1 MSETAFRSAT
11 ALAGAIRMREIGAR
25 ELLENYINRIERHN
39 PALNAMIA
47 INLDEARRRADHADA
62 ALARGENWGALL

>member
-25 ELLENYINRIERHN
+25 ELLEHYINRIERHS
-39 PALNAMIA
+39 P
-47 INLDEARRRADHADA
+47 R
-62 ALARGENWGALL
+62 